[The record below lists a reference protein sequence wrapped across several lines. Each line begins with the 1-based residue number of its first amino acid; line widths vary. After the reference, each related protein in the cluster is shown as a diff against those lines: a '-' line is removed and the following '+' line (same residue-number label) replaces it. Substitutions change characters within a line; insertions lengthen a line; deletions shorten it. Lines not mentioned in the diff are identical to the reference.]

1 MNISE
6 KEILNRMNNVL
17 KKYNKSGKSNLNYLE
32 DTWKE
37 LMIETGT
44 YNKFAESLTL
54 KNIKE
59 ETYGFTGYI
68 IIPPGLTEN
77 NLNKIDGRLKES
89 IKNITGYYFYYYI
102 EQNSMIRCKFVYK
115 HTNCESVPIK
125 WF

>member
-1 MNISE
+1 
-6 KEILNRMNNVL
+6 MNNVL
-17 KKYNKSGKSNLNYLE
+17 KKYNKSGKSNLNYLV
-32 DTWKE
+32 DTWSE
-37 LMIETGT
+37 LMIETST
-44 YNKFAESLTL
+44 YNNSFESLTL

-102 EQNSMIRCKFVYK
+102 EQNSMIKCKFVYK
-115 HTNCESVPIK
+115 HSNCESVTIK

>member
-1 MNISE
+1 MNIFI
-6 KEILNRMNNVL
+6 KGTLIIMNNVL
-17 KKYNKSGKSNLNYLE
+17 KKYNKSGKSNLNYLV
-32 DTWKE
+32 DTWSE
-37 LMIETGT
+37 LMIETST
-44 YNKFAESLTL
+44 YNNSFESLTL

-115 HTNCESVPIK
+115 HINCESVPIK